1 MWQIQS
7 PRMQLILTLSG
18 IHWQQGEDG
27 NILHGVGHV
36 HEFVKRRLD
45 MD

>member
-1 MWQIQS
+1 
-7 PRMQLILTLSG
+7 LTLSG
-18 IHWQQGEDG
+18 IHWQGEDG

>member
-18 IHWQQGEDG
+18 IHWQGEMYKSS
-27 NILHGVGHV
+27 IPP
-36 HEFVKRRLD
+36 
-45 MD
+45 